1 MNFSFIE
8 KYYEYFLRGAVVTII
23 LSFFAVLIGTILG
36 LILTLLRRTN
46 IKPIRFI
53 LELLKIDFT
62 KGKNPFTR
70 FIISIVDGNPIK
82 FLATVYVEFVRGTPL
97 LVQIYIIYIGVPALL
112 GIDIPDMMV
121 AAIALFLNSAAYVAE
136 IIRAGI
142 EAVDKGQMEAARSLG
157 MNGRLSMLYI
167 IIPQAFKNILPA
179 LGNEFIAIIKDS
191 SMVSV
196 IGVAELMYNANTV
209 RGSIALG
216 LEPVIVAAIIYF
228 AITFTLTR
236 VLGIV
241 ERRMKAS
248 DIR

>member
-1 MNFSFIE
+1 MNFSFLH
-8 KYYEYFLRGAVVTII
+8 KYQDYFLRGAVVTII
-23 LSFFAVLIGTILG
+23 LSFFAVFIGTILG
-36 LILTLLRRTN
+36 LLLTLLRRTN
-46 IKPIRFI
+46 IRPIRFV
-53 LELLKIDFT
+53 LNQFGIDC
-62 KGKNPFTR
+62 KESNNPFIK
-70 FIISIVDGNPIK
+70 FLVDGNPIK
-82 FLATVYVEFVRGTPL
+82 FIASVYIEFVRGTPL
-97 LVQIYIIYIGVPALL
+97 LVQIYIIYIGVPSLL
-112 GIDIPDMMV
+112 GINIPDMIV

-157 MNGRLSMLYI
+157 MNGRRAMLYI

-216 LEPVIVAAIIYF
+216 LEPVIVAAMIYF
-228 AITFTLTR
+228 VITFTLTR
-236 VLGIV
+236 ILGIV